1 MEESRQPGTTPS
13 LSETDSSSYPT
24 AEITI
29 NDVIVGMEG
38 PICFS
43 ECREEDLQCQLE
55 PGYPVQEY
63 WKSPQGKIER
73 ERKQVDF
80 EKLVK
85 TTPHSG
91 SNPVK

>member
-13 LSETDSSSYPT
+13 SSETDSSSYPP
-24 AEITI
+24 AEITLH
-29 NDVIVGMEG
+29 DVIVGMEG

-43 ECREEDLQCQLE
+43 EWLEVDHQCQLE

-63 WKSPQGKIER
+63 WKGLQGKIKR
-73 ERKQVDF
+73 ERNQVDF